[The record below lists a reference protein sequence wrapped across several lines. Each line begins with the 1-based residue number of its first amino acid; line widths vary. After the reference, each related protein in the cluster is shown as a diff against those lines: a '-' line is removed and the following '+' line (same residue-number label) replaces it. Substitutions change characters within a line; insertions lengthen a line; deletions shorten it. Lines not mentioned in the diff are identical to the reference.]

1 MQQQKSKEFL
11 RLCKKYGVN
20 PDNVNEVLSFE
31 AACKITGDDPKSL
44 PVVTKCATRHQKRLI
59 SDYML
64 SIIAE
69 ALKTDLSGKEHVRR
83 DVDYT
88 NSDEYKYHPVFWVNA
103 TKKKQ
108 SGSGLSYDDCG
119 GWYSHSYVGV
129 RLCFGG
135 NRDAAIFFGKHFLK
149 LHEDHHLYT

>member
-1 MQQQKSKEFL
+1 MQQAKSKEFL
-11 RLCKKYGVN
+11 RLCKKYGVD

-44 PVVTKCATRHQKRLI
+44 PIVKNCAARHRKRLL

-69 ALKTDLSGKEHVRR
+69 ALRTDLTGKRK

-88 NSDEYKYHPVFWVNA
+88 TSDWKYFARFLVNA
-103 TKKKQ
+103 TKKKP
-108 SGSGLSYDDCG
+108 SGSGLSCDGCDR
-119 GWYSHSYVGV
+119 WRSFSHVGV
-129 RLCFGG
+129 RLCFP
-135 NRDAAIFFGKHFLK
+135 NYDTAIFFGKHFLK
-149 LHEDHHLYT
+149 LHTDHHLYT

>member
-31 AACKITGDDPKSL
+31 AACKITGDDPKKL
-44 PVVTKCATRHQKRLI
+44 PIVSGIALRHRKRIIADHKLTV
-59 SDYML
+59 
-64 SIIAE
+64 IAE
-69 ALKTDLSGKEHVRR
+69 ALKTDLTGKTKERI

-88 NSDEYKYHPVFWVNA
+88 SSDWKYFARFLVKAN
-103 TKKKQ
+103 KDKR
-108 SGSGLSYDDCG
+108 SGSGLSYYDSDH
-119 GWYSHSYVGV
+119 WTSHSYVGV
-129 RLCFGG
+129 RLCF
-135 NRDAAIFFGKHFLK
+135 NNSDTAIFFGKHFQK